1 MATVLSNEDYAKL
14 VLLPATFTTR
24 TALKAGLHPRT
35 LYRLRDEG
43 EIIELSRGV
52 FRQVDAPAATWPD
65 LLAVQARAPLSIGCC
80 LTAASVHGLTDD
92 LPGKIQVAVPR
103 GKRPPKISYPP
114 TQVLRFAPTTF
125 DLGLTRVEAAPGEHV
140 RVYGPERTVVDL
152 FRLRHRF
159 GEATANSALRNLLR
173 TRTANPARL
182 LETAD
187 ELGVFGPI
195 TIATD
200 VILAG

>member
-103 GKRPPKISYPP
+103 GTRPP
-114 TQVLRFAPTTF
+114 
-125 DLGLTRVEAAPGEHV
+125 
-140 RVYGPERTVVDL
+140 
-152 FRLRHRF
+152 
-159 GEATANSALRNLLR
+159 
-173 TRTANPARL
+173 
-182 LETAD
+182 
-187 ELGVFGPI
+187 
-195 TIATD
+195 
-200 VILAG
+200 